1 MQMLLMLSDGI
12 RPEAQRV
19 RHHHSLLATPPN
31 ETSPMNPDNSL
42 ISKPIPGLITQLAVP
57 ASIGMFFNTMF
68 NVVDTYFSGLI
79 STEAIAALSLSFPVF
94 FVILA
99 VGFGVST
106 GATALIANAL
116 GAGDEKRAQLYAI
129 QSISFS
135 LLLSVILTLTGLLT
149 APALFGILGASG
161 TYLAIALAYINII
174 FYGLAFF
181 SLNFVFNA
189 ILTAQGDT
197 KSFRNVLIIGFFLN
211 LVFDPWFIYGG
222 LGLPPMGL
230 AGVAWATIL
239 IQFFSAAF
247 MALRV
252 IRSGVICQE
261 CWSMFVP
268 RWHYFVGIA
277 KQGFPASLNTMS
289 IAIGIF
295 IITWFLSKF
304 GQTAVAAY
312 GIATRVDQIALLPI
326 MGLTTATLT
335 LIGQNNGARR
345 YDRCREVYRKALQYG
360 IFITTISMVVV
371 FSFPR
376 PIMQIFTEDTA
387 VLDIGAFYLRISA
400 FIYWAYII
408 LFVSVAALQGLKRPL
423 YAIWIGLYRQVVAPL
438 VVFYALAT
446 LLGMG
451 LSGIWWGIFVVT
463 WSATLF
469 TLLYVRATMNTMFA
483 SGVAASSQGRPATA
497 DTLSP

>member
-1 MQMLLMLSDGI
+1 MK
-12 RPEAQRV
+12 
-19 RHHHSLLATPPN
+19 
-31 ETSPMNPDNSL
+31 PDNSL
-42 ISKPIPGLITQLAVP
+42 ISKPVPGLIAQLAIP

-99 VGFGVST
+99 FGFGVST

-116 GAGDEKRAQLYAI
+116 GAGDENQAQLYAI

-135 LLLSVILTLTGLLT
+135 VLLSLVLTIAGLLA
-149 APALFGILGASG
+149 APALFDILGASG
-161 TYLAIALAYINII
+161 SYLEIALAYIDVI
-174 FYGLAFF
+174 FYGLTLF

-211 LVFDPWFIYGG
+211 LIFDPWFIYGG
-222 LGLPPMGL
+222 MGLPPMGL
-230 AGVAWATIL
+230 AGVAWATVL
-239 IQFFSAAF
+239 IQLFSALV

-252 IRSGVICQE
+252 TRSALICQE
-261 CWSMFVP
+261 CWQLFIP
-268 RWHYFVGIA
+268 RWRYFKAIA

-295 IITWFLSKF
+295 IITWFLSKY

-345 YDRCREVYRKALQYG
+345 YDRCREVYAKALHYG
-360 IFITTISMVVV
+360 IVITTISGVIV
-371 FSFPR
+371 FGLPR
-376 PIMQIFTEDTA
+376 AIMGIFTADTA
-387 VLDIGAFYLRISA
+387 VIDIGAFYLRISA
-400 FIYWAYII
+400 FVYWAYII
-408 LFVSVAALQGLKRPL
+408 LFVAVAALQGLKRPS
-423 YAIWIGLYRQVVAPL
+423 YAIWIGLYRQVVAPA
-438 VVFYALAT
+438 VIFYTLAT
-446 LLGMG
+446 VLEMG
-451 LSGIWWGIFVVT
+451 LYGIWWGIFLVT

-469 TLLYVRATMNTMFA
+469 TLYYVQRTMRAMSVGGT
-483 SGVAASSQGRPATA
+483 GRVAATGAGPAAKTGH
-497 DTLSP
+497 